1 MKACHDIQDLMQ
13 EILAGSAAEGERSR
27 LEEHIASCDAC
38 RTEWTL
44 LQQITAAPLSRP
56 DPGEAFWDG
65 FHDRLQERMHQEGRL
80 EARTE
85 RPTPVMRLLPR
96 RVMQIAAAIALV
108 AVGILLGR
116 SSLSGDVNAPGLTE
130 SQAEL
135 VALDAQAFS
144 VLDRSRT
151 LLLEVANF
159 DADQDLPSDLNMDR
173 RQEAASRLVR
183 ETADLRSRMSEAD
196 RQRMLNLL
204 SDLEFILLQL
214 AHLDAEVD
222 LPQIEMMQQGIDRQ
236 AILFKIDI
244 ESMQRESMQREDVQ
258 RESMRKEDVQ
268 TNSPAANAAPQARR
282 SAI

>member
-1 MKACHDIQDLMQ
+1 MQ

-27 LEEHIASCDAC
+27 LDEHIASCDAC
-38 RTEWTL
+38 RTEWSL
-44 LQQITAAPLSRP
+44 LQQITAAPASRP
-56 DPGEAFWDG
+56 DPGDVFWDG
-65 FHDRLQERMHQEGRL
+65 FHDRLQERMLKEDRSMPP
-80 EARTE
+80 ARSALPRT
-85 RPTPVMRLLPR
+85 RVMRLLPR
-96 RVMQIAAAIALV
+96 RVVQIAAAIALV
-108 AVGILLGR
+108 AVGMLLGR
-116 SSLSGDVNAPGLTE
+116 SSLSEEAIVPGPTE

-135 VALDAQAFS
+135 VALDAEAYS

-173 RQEAASRLVR
+173 RQAAASKLVR

-244 ESMQRESMQREDVQ
+244 ESMQRESMQRESTQ
-258 RESMRKEDVQ
+258 RESVQ
-268 TNSPAANAAPQARR
+268 DDSRMPDESQRLESGRNTSPSVRP